1 MVSLP
6 RWLGATLALAVLAGG
21 PAQAGERRALPEGS
35 YQVAQVTDPRVYA
48 LEDQVRQLNGKVE
61 ELTFQLLQLQEQIRK
76 TQEDNEFRFQQLE
89 GSGTPPAT
97 SEPMDS
103 GQAETPP
110 AKSDTAAAAP
120 ANAPAAAP
128 ARSAEAGGA
137 KARGTPP
144 HALGTL
150 TIDGS
155 GKVVDGSIDFS
166 EQKIDSAID
175 GEAVASVPAT
185 EEPETLYRE
194 GYAHVLDG
202 DYNIAEGIFR
212 SFVETY
218 PQDPL
223 TPDARF
229 WLAESVRA
237 QGRLEEAAQI
247 FIAVRKD
254 YPKSQKAPETLLK
267 IGQIMAQLG
276 DRDVACV
283 TFADAENS
291 YPNMSDSVR
300 ARIREE
306 RAKAKC

>member
-1 MVSLP
+1 
-6 RWLGATLALAVLAGG
+6 
-21 PAQAGERRALPEGS
+21 LPEGS
-35 YQVAQVTDPRVYA
+35 YQVAQVVDPRVYA

-89 GSGTPPAT
+89 DGGTPPAA

-120 ANAPAAAP
+120 AAAP
-128 ARSAEAGGA
+128 VRSAEAGSA
-137 KARGTPP
+137 KVRGTPP
-144 HALGTL
+144 RALGTL

-185 EEPETLYRE
+185 EKPETLYRE
-194 GYAHVLDG
+194 GYTHVLDG

-223 TPDARF
+223 TADARF

-237 QGRLEEAAQI
+237 QGRLEEAAKI
-247 FIAVRKD
+247 FIAVRKE

-267 IGQIMAQLG
+267 IGQIMAELG

-300 ARIREE
+300 SRIREE

>member
-6 RWLGATLALAVLAGG
+6 KWLGATLALAVLAGG
-21 PAQAGERRALPEGS
+21 AAQAGEKRALPEGS
-35 YQVAQVTDPRVYA
+35 YQVAQVADPRVYA

-89 GSGTPPAT
+89 DGGTPPAT

-103 GQAETPP
+103 GQAEMPP

-120 ANAPAAAP
+120 ANPPAAAP
-128 ARSAEAGGA
+128 VRSAEAGGA
-137 KARGTPP
+137 KVRGTPP
-144 HALGTL
+144 RALGTL

-185 EEPETLYRE
+185 EKPETLYRE
-194 GYAHVLDG
+194 GYTHVLDG

-223 TPDARF
+223 TADARF

-237 QGRLEEAAQI
+237 QGRLEEAAKI
-247 FIAVRKD
+247 FIAVRKE

-267 IGQIMAQLG
+267 IGQIMAELG

-300 ARIREE
+300 SRIREE